1 MPLYKRLRLSYPNIF
16 LLFGATTCVVW
27 RRDKTAVFLSVT
39 PNYTHMA
46 NTKQTRKL
54 APWQLRRALAQ
65 LADEICIGRE
75 PITVNLSGNTFEIHI
90 DDISINITVNQ
101 KGGAQ

>member
-1 MPLYKRLRLSYPNIF
+1 MSTLF
-16 LLFGATTCVVW
+16 LLFGAIIVLVSQTGYDS
-27 RRDKTAVFLSVT
+27 RFFSVY
-39 PNYTHMA
+39 NAKQARHMA

-75 PITVNLSGNTFEIHI
+75 PITVNLSGNTFEIYI
-90 DDISINITVNQ
+90 DDISINITVSE
-101 KGGAQ
+101 KGGPA